1 MPLLKRQEADQE
13 NPDLVLISRFVDFL
27 PKLILYSSV
36 LLAVVFVLFR
46 IHTSA
51 FRIIMAWKD
60 KEIEKLYYAIGE
72 VAEMLGENASL
83 IRYWENQFD
92 ILKPKKNA
100 KGDRLFTKSDIEI
113 LKIIHHLVKD
123 KGYTLEG
130 AKIQLKTKFED
141 EKKKFLLVEKLKK
154 IRGFLTELKEQL

>member
-1 MPLLKRQEADQE
+1 MG
-13 NPDLVLISRFVDFL
+13 
-27 PKLILYSSV
+27 
-36 LLAVVFVLFR
+36 
-46 IHTSA
+46 
-51 FRIIMAWKD
+51 WKD

-100 KGDRLFTKSDIEI
+100 KGDRLFTKGDIEV
-113 LKIIHHLVKD
+113 LKVIHHLVKD

-141 EKKKFLLVEKLKK
+141 EKKKFLLIEKLQK
-154 IRGFLTELKEQL
+154 IRGFLVELKEQL

>member
-1 MPLLKRQEADQE
+1 
-13 NPDLVLISRFVDFL
+13 
-27 PKLILYSSV
+27 
-36 LLAVVFVLFR
+36 
-46 IHTSA
+46 
-51 FRIIMAWKD
+51 MAWKD

-100 KGDRLFTKSDIEI
+100 KGDRLFTKGDIEV
-113 LKIIHHLVKD
+113 LKVIHHLVKD

-130 AKIQLKTKFED
+130 AKIRLKTKFED

>member
-1 MPLLKRQEADQE
+1 
-13 NPDLVLISRFVDFL
+13 
-27 PKLILYSSV
+27 
-36 LLAVVFVLFR
+36 
-46 IHTSA
+46 
-51 FRIIMAWKD
+51 MAWKD

-100 KGDRLFTKSDIEI
+100 KGDRLFTKSDIEV